1 MKGCGH
7 GVSPND
13 RSSVWGEGGRGI
25 QIESLL
31 S

>member
-13 RSSVWGEGGRGI
+13 RSSVWGEGGGI
-25 QIESLL
+25 QIDSLL